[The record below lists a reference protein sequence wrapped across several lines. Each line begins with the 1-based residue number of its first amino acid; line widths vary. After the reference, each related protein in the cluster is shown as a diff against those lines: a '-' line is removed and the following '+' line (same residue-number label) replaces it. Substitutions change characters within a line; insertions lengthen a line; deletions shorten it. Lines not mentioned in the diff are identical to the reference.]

1 MGQHLI
7 GRIRAQ
13 RLRHAGARL
22 AIAGLAASVTGAA
35 TLPAPARAL
44 PVDPSTGAPISG
56 VQGECGIQVAY
67 AHVGTSRD
75 DSLHY
80 SARIRAS
87 VTDVRGAYTGWFAR
101 VDVPPLNRKALADST
116 GHAELLM
123 PWEQLTRTDSV
134 VVRVV
139 GIGHH
144 AQAIRVRVAP
154 GTVAMITAT
163 LCLMPNDGP
172 MAMQLVTTNARA
184 GSACRIWLAQP
195 DPSTRV
201 RAVDPAAPA
210 IIRGTISD
218 SAGAPLQSATL
229 VLAIF
234 RGAPVTRP
242 GAYTS
247 RDGRAV
253 LMVPA
258 DQLAGVDSVV
268 VYARRVGYEPQ
279 HVAARIVPGDTIAV
293 NAVLCL
299 PRKTK
304 SEFTDV
310 RSASCSGADTTATRL
325 VRKFVTEHA
334 AFQAEHHMAPIDP
347 GTVRLL
353 TDAQDEAICRR
364 LNAALPTATYVSGG
378 AYYFALMPRRRV
390 RSADGT
396 LYYPEWRQ
404 IAVFDRDVHLMG
416 VEGM

>member
-1 MGQHLI
+1 MRQHLLA
-7 GRIRAQ
+7 RIRAR
-13 RLRHAGARL
+13 RLRRAGARL
-22 AIAGLAASVTGAA
+22 ATAGLAAIVAGAA
-35 TLPAPARAL
+35 TLPTPAHAF
-44 PVDPSTGAPISG
+44 PVGPSTEAPLIGA
-56 VQGECGIQVAY
+56 QGGCGIQVAY
-67 AHVGTSRD
+67 THVGTSRD

-101 VDVPPLNRKALADST
+101 VDVPALNRKALADST
-116 GHAELLM
+116 GHAEILI
-123 PWEQLTRTDSV
+123 PWEQLGRMDSV
-134 VVRVV
+134 VVSVV

-163 LCLMPNDGP
+163 LCLMPFDGP
-172 MAMQLVTTNARA
+172 MAMQLVTTNARP
-184 GSACRIWLAQP
+184 GTTCRIWLAQP
-195 DPSTRV
+195 DQSTRM
-201 RAVDPAAPA
+201 RAVDAAAPA
-210 IIRGTISD
+210 IIRGRITD
-218 SAGAPLQSATL
+218 SAGAPLESATL

-234 RGAPVTRP
+234 RRAAVTRP

-279 HVAARIVPGDTIAV
+279 HVAARIVPGDTVAV

-299 PRKTK
+299 PRRTK

-310 RSASCSGADTTATRL
+310 RAASCSGADTTATRL
-325 VRKFVTEHA
+325 VHKFVMEHA
-334 AFQAEHHMAPIDP
+334 GFQAEHHMAPIDP

-353 TDAQDEAICRR
+353 TDARDQAICHR
-364 LNAALPTATYVSGG
+364 LNAALPAATYVSGG

-396 LYYPEWRQ
+396 WFYPEWRQ
-404 IAVFDRDVHLMG
+404 LAVFDRDLHLIG